1 MSQELYKISKS
12 GFLKYDQCPKAFF
25 LYKKF
30 PYLRDPISKEKQ
42 LTFNRGHEVGHLAQ
56 QLFPGGVDASVDA
69 KGANEVALKTQQLLQ
84 NNITTIYEATFVFN
98 SVLIMVDILHF
109 DGTKWNAYEV
119 KSSLK
124 ISEVYVKDAC
134 LQYYV
139 LKNALPLFSDLF
151 LVTLNGDYVRGDD
164 LELNKLFKKRNIS
177 SDAEKN
183 LDFFTHKVSEI
194 NLMLEK
200 NVTPEIAIGKHCF
213 SPYACDFTGTCWK
226 NISNEKSVFK
236 IGKSDR
242 DTLFN
247 WYKSGQDTVDKIEL
261 TNEIKPHIRIQIEC
275 IKENKEYFNSLEIK
289 KLLKNIGINSC
300 FMDMEVWSPAV
311 PKYKGHKPFEQ
322 LPFLFSVCH
331 RKNGELNYYHH
342 LISEGSND
350 IKAFAVALIYAL
362 EKFDNVVVYDKNLEL
377 QVIAKI
383 ESMYPEFSKDFEKIR
398 RKIIDLS
405 DLVQNFFYYNPK
417 FNGNFSLKAVAD
429 ILDETADYNK
439 LEIQSGITAMYKYE
453 ALLNEPNP
461 IIKETHKQ
469 QLIDYC
475 NLDTLTC
482 LKFYEY
488 LLEKVREQE

>member
-42 LTFNRGHEVGHLAQ
+42 FTFNRGHEVGHLAQ
-56 QLFPGGVDASVDA
+56 QLFPGGIDASLNA
-69 KGANEVALKTQQLLQ
+69 KGAQEVANNTQQLLQ
-84 NNITTIYEATFVFN
+84 NKITTIYEATFVFN
-98 SVLIMVDILHF
+98 SVLIMVDILYF
-109 DGTKWNAYEV
+109 DGEKWNAYEV

-124 ISEVYVKDAC
+124 VSEVYVKDAC

-139 LKNALPLFSDLF
+139 LKNALPLFSNLY
-151 LVTLNGDYVRGDD
+151 LVTLNGDYVLGEE

-177 SDAEKN
+177 ADAEKN

-247 WYKSGQDTVDKIEL
+247 WYQSGKDTVDKVDI
-261 TNEIKPHIRIQIEC
+261 TGDIKPHIKIQIEC
-275 IKENKEYFNSLEIK
+275 IKENKEYFNSEEIK
-289 KLLKNIGINSC
+289 KLLKKIGINSC

-322 LPFLFSVCH
+322 LPFLFSVCS

-342 LISEGSND
+342 LIPEGSND
-350 IKAFAVALIYAL
+350 IKAFTVALIYAM

-383 ESMYPEFSKDFEKIR
+383 ESLYPEFSRDLNSIR
-398 RKIIDLS
+398 KKIIDLS

-417 FNGNFSLKAVAD
+417 FNGNFSLKAIAD

-453 ALLNEPNP
+453 ALSNEPNP
-461 IIKETHKQ
+461 IIKETYKQ

-488 LLEKVREQE
+488 LLEKIKEQE